1 MLLQKY
7 ADDDDAAIRE
17 MVGRMQG
24 KFNKYWE
31 DYSVI
36 LAMGAVLDPRLK
48 VEMIEKAYEA
58 ADPTTSWLKIDEL
71 KENLKMLYKDYQTR
85 NRASSCGVSATP
97 TPHDIVTE
105 SPLEHDFDDVKRSLD
120 FGVGNTKTHL
130 DIYLDEPRLARSA
143 FPDLD
148 ILGYWKENQ
157 HRLGCLTEMAR
168 DLLTIPITTVAS
180 ESAFSIGARILTP
193 YRNRLLPKNVQALL
207 CTRNWLRGYE
217 DYEEIIEDD
226 NEATSSRTEVSTSEN
241 PRGPRP

>member
-1 MLLQKY
+1 MSGSKYPTSNVYFTQVWRIEMLLQKY

-48 VEMIEKAYEA
+48 VEM
-58 ADPTTSWLKIDEL
+58 LKKLMKLRIL
-71 KENLKMLYKDYQTR
+71 LLL
-85 NRASSCGVSATP
+85 ATP

-105 SPLEHDFDDVKRSLD
+105 SPLEHDFDDIWIFWATGKRTNIG
-120 FGVGNTKTHL
+120 F
-130 DIYLDEPRLARSA
+130 
-143 FPDLD
+143 
-148 ILGYWKENQ
+148 
-157 HRLGCLTEMAR
+157 GCLAEMAR

-226 NEATSSRTEVSTSEN
+226 NEATSSRTEVSTSED